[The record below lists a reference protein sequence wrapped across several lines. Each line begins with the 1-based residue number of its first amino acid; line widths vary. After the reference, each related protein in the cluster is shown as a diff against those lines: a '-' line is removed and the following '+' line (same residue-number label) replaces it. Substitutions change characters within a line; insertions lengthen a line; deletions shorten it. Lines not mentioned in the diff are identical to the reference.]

1 MRQAGTVRSGRRHN
15 WRMASLFSFVLR
27 LLLLLAGL
35 VFAISLALA
44 VAVLLLGWGLR
55 SLWAR
60 LTGRRVAPFVMRID
74 PRRGFGRVYRHS
86 AGIASTPAP
95 SLGSTTVHDVTD
107 VEPKAPRT

>member
-1 MRQAGTVRSGRRHN
+1 
-15 WRMASLFSFVLR
+15 MASLFSFVLR
-27 LLLLLAGL
+27 LFLLLAGL

-74 PRRGFGRVYRHS
+74 PRDGFAQVYRRAGGAPGS
-86 AGIASTPAP
+86 AGHGSAAP
-95 SLGSTTVHDVTD
+95 TLHDVTD
-107 VEPKAPRT
+107 VEPKSPRR